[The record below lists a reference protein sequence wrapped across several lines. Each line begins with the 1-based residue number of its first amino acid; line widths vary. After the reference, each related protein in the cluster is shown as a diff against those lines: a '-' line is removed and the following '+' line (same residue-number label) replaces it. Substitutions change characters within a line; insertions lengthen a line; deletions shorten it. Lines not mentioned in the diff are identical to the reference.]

1 MATSL
6 PVTDQT
12 GVTGTDWATH
22 RTRAQPRF
30 KGEVQLERGR
40 GFVLVTL
47 LAEVSQYHSQPAGG
61 ALSIS
66 VSILLRLQLL
76 LLCAVL
82 LGGAHPLKEAQLG
95 REEEAEWRS
104 GWGW

>member
-1 MATSL
+1 M
-6 PVTDQT
+6 
-12 GVTGTDWATH
+12 
-22 RTRAQPRF
+22 
-30 KGEVQLERGR
+30 QLERGR

-47 LAEVSQYHSQPAGG
+47 LAEVSQYQSGPAGG

-66 VSILLRLQLL
+66 VSILLWLQLL

-95 REEEAEWRS
+95 REEEAEWRR
-104 GWGW
+104 WGKGGGGGEGGGGGGGGGGGCRRR